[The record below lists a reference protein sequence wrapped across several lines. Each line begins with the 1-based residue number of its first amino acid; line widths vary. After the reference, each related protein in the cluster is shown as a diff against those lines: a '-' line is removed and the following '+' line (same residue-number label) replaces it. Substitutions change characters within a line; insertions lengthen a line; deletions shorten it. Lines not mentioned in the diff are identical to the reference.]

1 MAIRSCTSFR
11 SIVKVVTPRREMQA
25 IGVTTLRMMKL
36 GWRLTH
42 ARTCTA
48 QKRRLLVAP
57 TWLGRGLGLG
67 LGVGVGLGG

>member
-1 MAIRSCTSFR
+1 
-11 SIVKVVTPRREMQA
+11 MQA

-48 QKRRLLVAP
+48 QTRRLLVAP
-57 TWLGRGLGLG
+57 TWLGRGSG
-67 LGVGVGLGG
+67 

>member
-25 IGVTTLRMMKL
+25 IGITTLRMMKF

-42 ARTCTA
+42 ARRWTA

-57 TWLGRGLGLG
+57 TWLGSGSGLE
-67 LGVGVGLGG
+67 